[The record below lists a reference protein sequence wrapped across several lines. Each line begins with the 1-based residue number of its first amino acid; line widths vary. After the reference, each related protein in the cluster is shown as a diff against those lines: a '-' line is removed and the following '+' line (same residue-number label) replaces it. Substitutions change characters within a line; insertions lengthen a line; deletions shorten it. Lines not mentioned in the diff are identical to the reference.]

1 MRAGWIAPYL
11 LPSRHIESIPRE
23 YHRKIGVGWE
33 DRLNSLRTRDQRILV
48 SVAVALLLAGAVALA
63 FSRHHNAPDVT
74 FIPLVGTPVST
85 QDLRGKVVLVN
96 FWATTCT
103 ICAAELPEVISTY
116 QTFAPRGFEIMAVAM
131 SYDPAW
137 LVAEYATKKRLPFK
151 VALDTRGDVERAFG
165 GIEGTPTSFLIGK
178 KGEILEKIVGRPD
191 FERLRSRIE
200 RELAAKG

>member
-1 MRAGWIAPYL
+1 M
-11 LPSRHIESIPRE
+11 
-23 YHRKIGVGWE
+23 
-33 DRLNSLRTRDQRILV
+33 
-48 SVAVALLLAGAVALA
+48 ALLLGLLMPGAWPAQA
-63 FSRHHNAPDVT
+63 ADGFSLKDM
-74 FIPLVGTPVST
+74 S
-85 QDLRGKVVLVN
+85 GKTHTLTDYKGKWVLVN

-116 QTFAPRGFEIMAVAM
+116 QRYAPRGLEIVAVAM

-151 VALDTRGDVERAFG
+151 VALDTHGELERAFG

-178 KGEILEKIVGRPD
+178 KGEMLEKIVGRPD
-191 FERLRSRIE
+191 FEQLRSRIE

>member
-1 MRAGWIAPYL
+1 MTP
-11 LPSRHIESIPRE
+11 RH
-23 YHRKIGVGWE
+23 
-33 DRLNSLRTRDQRILV
+33 V
-48 SVAVALLLAGAVALA
+48 SLLAVFAGLVLIVIA
-63 FSRHHNAPDVT
+63 FLPLGTPRQAPDIRFV
-74 FIPLVGTPVST
+74 PLQGAPLSM
-85 QDLRGKVVLVN
+85 QDLRGQVVLVN

-116 QTFAPRGFEIMAVAM
+116 QTYAPRGFEIVAVAM

-151 VALDTRGDVERAFG
+151 VALDTQGNIERAFG

-191 FERLRSRIE
+191 FDQLRGRIE
-200 RELAAKG
+200 RELSKS

>member
-1 MRAGWIAPYL
+1 MTLRRVSLLAAIAGVLLIVIAL
-11 LPSRHIESIPRE
+11 LPLWTPRDAPL
-23 YHRKIGVGWE
+23 ISFVP
-33 DRLNSLRTRDQRILV
+33 LQ
-48 SVAVALLLAGAVALA
+48 GAPM
-63 FSRHHNAPDVT
+63 S
-74 FIPLVGTPVST
+74 S

-103 ICAAELPEVISTY
+103 ICEAELPEVISTY
-116 QTFAPRGFEIMAVAM
+116 QTFAPRGFEIVAVAM

-137 LVAEYATKKRLPFK
+137 LVAEYATKKKLPFK

-191 FERLRSRIE
+191 FERLRSQIE
-200 RELAAKG
+200 RQLGKS

>member
-1 MRAGWIAPYL
+1 MT
-11 LPSRHIESIPRE
+11 SRR
-23 YHRKIGVGWE
+23 
-33 DRLNSLRTRDQRILV
+33 
-48 SVAVALLLAGAVALA
+48 VALLAGIGGVVLIAIALLPLG
-63 FSRHHNAPDVT
+63 SLRHAPEINFV
-74 FIPLVGTPVST
+74 PLQGAPLSMH
-85 QDLRGKVVLVN
+85 DLRGKVVLVN

-151 VALDTRGDVERAFG
+151 VTLDTQGDVERAFG

-191 FERLRSRIE
+191 FRQLRTRIE
-200 RELAAKG
+200 RELATSG

>member
-1 MRAGWIAPYL
+1 MTPRRVSLLAALAG
-11 LPSRHIESIPRE
+11 
-23 YHRKIGVGWE
+23 
-33 DRLNSLRTRDQRILV
+33 LV
-48 SVAVALLLAGAVALA
+48 LIAVALLPLERPR
-63 FSRHHNAPDVT
+63 SAPEISFV
-74 FIPLVGTPVST
+74 PLQGVPLSM

-116 QTFAPRGFEIMAVAM
+116 QTYAPRGFEVVAVAM

-151 VALDTRGDVERAFG
+151 VVLDTQGNAERAFG

-191 FERLRSRIE
+191 FARLRSRIE
-200 RELAAKG
+200 RELGKS

>member
-1 MRAGWIAPYL
+1 MTPRRVSL
-11 LPSRHIESIPRE
+11 L
-23 YHRKIGVGWE
+23 
-33 DRLNSLRTRDQRILV
+33 
-48 SVAVALLLAGAVALA
+48 AVIAGAVLIGIALLPL
-63 FSRHHNAPDVT
+63 RTPRDAPEIS
-74 FIPLVGTPVST
+74 FIPLQGAPLSM

-116 QTFAPRGFEIMAVAM
+116 QTYAPRGFEIVAVAM

-137 LVAEYATKKRLPFK
+137 LVAEYATKKKLPFK
-151 VALDTRGDVERAFG
+151 VALDTQGDVERAFG

-200 RELAAKG
+200 RELGAKG